1 MRAIAGIICIVAV
14 ICFLGLP
21 FIGMMIVF
29 GLFYLLA
36 QYAFGGNK

>member
-14 ICFLGLP
+14 ICFLSLP

>member
-36 QYAFGGNK
+36 QYAFSGNK

>member
-14 ICFLGLP
+14 ISFLGLP

>member
-36 QYAFGGNK
+36 QYAIGGNK